1 MRNTLITVALFAA
14 PIALAVAGESLNM
27 EDQTTRI
34 NYSLGYQ
41 IGGDFKHQGVEMNAD
56 AVVAGIHDALSG
68 AKPQMKPE
76 EMRATLI
83 ELKRKVVTEQQAERR
98 QAEQKQIE
106 EDKQFLEKNAR
117 KEGVVITESGLQ
129 YKVVEEGTG
138 KTPGPTDQV
147 TVNYRGTLI
156 NGQEFDSSDRVGKPA
171 TFPLNGVI
179 KGWTEG
185 LQHLKEGGKIELYI
199 PPDLGYGKKG
209 PLANRTLV
217 FDVELLSVGPAADAS
232 PADKTPSTEKDG
244 THPTE

>member
-1 MRNTLITVALFAA
+1 
-14 PIALAVAGESLNM
+14 
-27 EDQTTRI
+27 
-34 NYSLGYQ
+34 
-41 IGGDFKHQGVEMNAD
+41 MNAD

-76 EMRATLI
+76 EMRATLV

-98 QAEQKQIE
+98 KAEQKQIE
-106 EDKQFLEKNAR
+106 EDKKFLDENAK
-117 KEGVVITESGLQ
+117 KEGVVTTESGLQ

-156 NGQEFDSSDRVGKPA
+156 NGQEFDSSYRVGKPA

-185 LQHLKEGGKIELYI
+185 LQHVKEGGKIELYI
-199 PPDLGYGKKG
+199 PPDLAYGKKG

-217 FDVELLSVGPAADAS
+217 FDVELVSVGPTEDAS
-232 PADKTPSTEKDG
+232 PAKANPSTEKDG
-244 THPTE
+244 AHPRE

>member
-1 MRNTLITVALFAA
+1 MWPVCTSSAHRGGPNAYAKQFDYSRPVAA
-14 PIALAVAGESLNM
+14 PIALAVAGESLNF
-27 EDQTTRI
+27 EDETTRI

-56 AVVAGIHDALSG
+56 AVVEGIHDALSG

-83 ELKRKVVTEQQAERR
+83 ELKRKVVAEQQTERR
-98 QAEQKQIE
+98 EAEQKQIE
-106 EDKQFLEKNAR
+106 EDKKFLEENAK
-117 KEGVVITESGLQ
+117 KEGVVTTESGLQ
-129 YKVVEEGTG
+129 YKIVEEGTG

-185 LQHLKEGGKIELYI
+185 LQHVKEGGKIELYI
-199 PPDLGYGKKG
+199 PPDLAYGKR
-209 PLANRTLV
+209 ARW
-217 FDVELLSVGPAADAS
+217 
-232 PADKTPSTEKDG
+232 
-244 THPTE
+244 PTAPWSSM